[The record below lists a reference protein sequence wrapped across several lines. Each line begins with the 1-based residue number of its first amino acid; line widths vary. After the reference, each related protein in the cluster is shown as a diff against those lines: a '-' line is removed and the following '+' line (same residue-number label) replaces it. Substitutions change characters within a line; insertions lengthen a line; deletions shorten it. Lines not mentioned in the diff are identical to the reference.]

1 MNHMG
6 IQTGLI
12 IAIFLGLLGVFF
24 SSRSGLRSIQSSRR
38 QASWPERRRQVA
50 AGQRY
55 VGLAIVLLVA
65 SVAGVV
71 ILFSG
76 NSAQLAVIFTPAP
89 TREQTPTLAPFVTQ
103 TVTLLPTST
112 PVPTEPSTLTP
123 TLEPTSTDTL
133 FPSQTLLP
141 TDTHWPTWTASVS
154 PTATSTPLPTYTPSL
169 TSTRQ
174 PTQTLI
180 PTDTHWPVPTLTST
194 R

>member
-1 MNHMG
+1 MNLMG

-24 SSRSGLRSIQSSRR
+24 SIRAGFRSIQSSRR

-55 VGLAIVLLVA
+55 IGLAFVLLIA

-71 ILFSG
+71 ILFTG
-76 NSAQLAVIFTPAP
+76 NSAQLAEIFTPAP
-89 TREQTPTLAPFVTQ
+89 TRERTATLAPSVTQ
-103 TVTLLPTST
+103 TVTPFPTST

-123 TLEPTSTDTL
+123 TLKPTSTDTL

-154 PTATSTPLPTYTPSL
+154 PTATSTPLPTHTPTV

-174 PTQTLI
+174 PSQTLI